1 MSEYITEIMSI
12 LESGINLMSLETQ
25 QKKLMPRQKT
35 KQNPHFCIS
44 IPKYMA
50 IYLFCLPFIN
60 KKNNT
65 FGGSSS
71 YSRFQCAYEK
81 IRHMLP
87 PDKPTKACL
96 KISFITM
103 RQTSQAQAVTNYF
116 YKSKTLH
123 QNKII

>member
-50 IYLFCLPFIN
+50 I
-60 KKNNT
+60 
-65 FGGSSS
+65 
-71 YSRFQCAYEK
+71 
-81 IRHMLP
+81 
-87 PDKPTKACL
+87 
-96 KISFITM
+96 
-103 RQTSQAQAVTNYF
+103 
-116 YKSKTLH
+116 
-123 QNKII
+123 